1 MMFMLIV
8 KDDSPIKAVTG
19 QETVLSLQ
27 SQIEEFKLN
36 IFLVSKIVNST

>member
-19 QETVLSLQ
+19 QETVLSLKI
-27 SQIEEFKLN
+27 QIEEFKL
-36 IFLVSKIVNST
+36 IFFGIENG